1 MDAVIAEDTLRER
14 AVDDD
19 RRTRE
24 APRSGDFGHAVR
36 HSEAKSGGV
45 PGLRSSP
52 KYCASRSS
60 KIPVTT
66 GNRT

>member
-24 APRSGDFGHAVR
+24 APRKSDFGRAVR
-36 HSEAKSGGV
+36 HSVAERSGIQ
-45 PGLRSSP
+45 GLRSSP

-60 KIPVTT
+60 EMPVTT
-66 GNRT
+66 GTCT